1 MSLPSC
7 RMEVSDELF
16 IAAPPHRVWQLLR
29 RMDRWDRGNPHV
41 RILSARPALKP
52 QRFWWKVS
60 GIRFQSE
67 ITAERPTRTL
77 QWRSIGR
84 GLVATRSWLLLSE
97 GEGIRIITHAD
108 VEGLALAIRPTASE
122 RLLRLRTRQVLAAL
136 RAAAESPQELVRAN

>member
-1 MSLPSC
+1 MSLPTF
-7 RMEVSDELF
+7 RMEASDEQF
-16 IAAPPHRVWQLLR
+16 IAAPTHRVWHLLR
-29 RMDRWDRGNPHV
+29 HIERWERWNPYV
-41 RILSARPALKP
+41 RVFSARPALNP

-77 QWRSIGR
+77 QWRSSGR

-97 GEGIRIITHAD
+97 GEGTRVITHAD

-136 RAAAESPQELVRAN
+136 RAAAESSPEHVRAN